1 MRRVFIGSRRL
12 EVFVALMLT
21 MLPVAALGCMGSSS
35 LDGNRAQR
43 VETPKAL
50 QPGASQPAGDRGAAG
65 GAHDQTGGD
74 EPPEVARDCRG
85 QVVPT
90 TYTGPLIEVTPE
102 DFRPPPELP
111 PDARLVMRESGD
123 TAPVAEQVGIRTG
136 VLWGIEGEDETLTTP
151 PPPGGPPMLDMK
163 EGRMVSV
170 ELATPVQP
178 LFIELMMVRVPERGN
193 PYAEPS
199 PDDLMT
205 FRYDRQQEDQGPC
218 GLKVTQIPEG
228 EGYWEFQVPSP
239 GDPGAYYLVL
249 DGTWSA
255 FTFPTERE
263 PTEREPTGS
272 FRHAIWLFG
281 VNWE

>member
-50 QPGASQPAGDRGAAG
+50 QPGASQPAG

-163 EGRMVSV
+163 EGRMASM

-218 GLKVTQIPEG
+218 GLNVAQIPG
-228 EGYWEFQVPSP
+228 GDGYWAFQVPSP

-255 FTFPTERE
+255 FTFP
-263 PTEREPTGS
+263 PEREPTGS